1 MAYTSVKIS
10 ADSSSYQSQMKSAA
24 SQMKVLSAE
33 YTTAAT
39 KAKLFGSETD
49 SLKAKAESLTQKITV
64 QKNIVKLNSEQ
75 QEKLTKKLSD
85 QKTKQEELKTKIDAA
100 KEAYEKSTAETGKN
114 SEQSKALKE
123 ELDKLEKE
131 FTANETAIGKTETAL
146 ANQTVKTEKSKTA
159 LMNMEAELKNV
170 NDQLKDNK
178 LEKFATACDTA
189 GTKMESFGKKMSVVS
204 AGIAGIG
211 AASIAAFK
219 ELDEGYDTIVTKTG
233 ATGEALEG
241 LTKSADNVFG
251 TMPEDMST
259 VGEAIGEVNTRF
271 HTTGTEL
278 EKTSKQFIQFATI
291 NGTNV
296 TQSVDQVDKIMKA
309 WNVDASQTGNLL
321 GLLTA
326 KAQETGISV
335 DTLESNVLDNNAAFK
350 EMGLSLPQAINLMA
364 QFDANGVDSTQA
376 MAGLK
381 KALQNATAEGK
392 SMDEALSETIGSIKN
407 AKTETEAMQI
417 ATELFGKKGAAE
429 MTKAIRENR
438 IDLTSLSS
446 SMEEYG
452 TTVEDTYNGTLD
464 PIDNAKVAMNNA
476 KLALS
481 TLASTAQTSAAP
493 MIEKLTGKIQEL
505 TKWFTSLSPAQ
516 QETILK
522 VGLVVAAIGPLS
534 IGFGKVAKGISDT
547 ITTGQKFVSG
557 AAKII
562 AKITAKTAATAAGTA
577 ADTAG
582 TAATAAHTAATTA
595 ATATTGGMT
604 VAQTALNAVMN
615 LCPIILIVTLIA
627 GLIAAGVALYKNWDK
642 VKEKLSELWGNIK
655 EKFNAI
661 KETITGAFTKAKEA
675 VTNKVKEIGDN
686 IKNSTI
692 GQAASKVFNGVK
704 DTVHNVMSA
713 ATETAKE
720 KLGNMKTAYEENG
733 GGIKGVVA
741 AGWEGIKGYYSAGF
755 TFVDNLS
762 GGKLSEIKSK
772 FSEKTS
778 EIKTKVSEG
787 WENMKTSVTTKMTE
801 WKTNASN
808 KLTEI
813 KSGFSSKVSE
823 IKTKWSTDF
832 TNIKD
837 KATSLMET
845 AKSNVS
851 TKLNNMKSAYSEKG
865 GGIKGIVS
873 ATFTGVKDTMNSLMS
888 TANTLTGGKLDSIKS
903 AFSSKL
909 ASAKS
914 TASSAMENIKSS
926 FSSKMESAHG
936 VVTGALSRIKSA
948 FNFKW
953 SLPHLNLPHISVSGG
968 KAPFGIGGKGSLPSF
983 SIEWYKNG
991 GIMTNPTVFGI
1002 NGNSLMVGGEAGDE
1016 AILPLSEFYAKLN
1029 TILDRKI
1036 QTINQNINA
1045 TVEVHTYIDSEEV
1058 ANVTTDKVSDNLAI
1072 AHKKRR

>member
-787 WENMKTSVTTKMTE
+787 WENMKTTVTNKMTE
-801 WKTNASN
+801 WKNNASN

-873 ATFTGVKDTMNSLMS
+873 ATFTGVKDTMNSLMG

-903 AFSSKL
+903 AFSSKMGAAKSTVSSVL
-909 ASAKS
+909 DDIKGAFSSKLESAKS
-914 TASSAMENIKSS
+914 TVSSVIEKIK
-926 FSSKMESAHG
+926 G
-936 VVTGALSRIKSA
+936 V

-953 SLPHLNLPHISVSGG
+953 SLPHLNLPHISVNGG
-968 KAPFGIGGKGSLPSF
+968 KAPYGIGGKGSLPSF

-1016 AILPLSEFYAKLN
+1016 AILPLAEFYNKLN
-1029 TILDRKI
+1029 SILDKKLDAV
-1036 QTINQNINA
+1036 QKSQVVYVTN
-1045 TVEVHTYIDSEEV
+1045 HTYIDGDEIASRTV
-1058 ANVTTDKVSDNLAI
+1058 SKVDAEMVIN
-1072 AHKKRR
+1072 KRKGR